1 MREIIKTKYSD
12 EEISKA
18 ADFGHTADSPVE
30 ILQALFDAAFYDVVG
45 SFVLSGLAVSQLSTP
60 SMNVQIGPGL
70 AFDRASAKFLHL
82 AAALSTAVAA
92 ADASFARYDTVEMQ
106 YLETDFDA
114 ESRAFKD
121 PSSGTVSYSSVN
133 TKTKVGVQI
142 KCLTGTPGAGVAP
155 AVESGWV
162 KLGEVLV
169 GAGATAIFDA
179 DVLGI
184 TAIQDG
190 EANASWTAEDQV
202 TFSLESVSTIKKR
215 YLAHMVELITE
226 AASVHGIRQGVG
238 GGFNADMLDGHH
250 GDYYRDAA
258 AFDGRASADFATAA
272 QGAKADAALPASS
285 YTANDIMEKI
295 AQTVGGWSNR
305 ILAGAE
311 TYVIPT
317 GIYMMI
323 TNNVAVKL
331 ELLNSSSIWDRSAE
345 AVSGMII
352 SDGVN
357 FRFINTGL
365 ENYVV
370 SYRKLA

>member
-1 MREIIKTKYSD
+1 MLEIIKTKYTD
-12 EEISKA
+12 EEISKG
-18 ADFGHTADSPVE
+18 ADFNHTASSPVE
-30 ILQALFDAAFYDVVG
+30 ILQTIIDAAFYDVVG
-45 SFVLSGLAVSQLSTP
+45 SFVLSGLTASQLSTP
-60 SMNVQIGPGL
+60 SMNVQVGPGL
-70 AFDRASAKFLHL
+70 AFDRSLAKFLHL
-82 AAALSTAVAA
+82 AAAISTAVAA
-92 ADASFARYDTVEMQ
+92 ADVSLARYDTIEIQ

-121 PSSGTVSYSSVN
+121 PLSGTVSYSSVN

-179 DVLGI
+179 DIFGI

-190 EANASWTAEDQV
+190 ESNAAWTAEDQA
-202 TFSLESVSTIKKR
+202 TFNLESVATIKQR
-215 YLAHMVELITE
+215 YLAHISEMITE
-226 AASVHGIRQGVG
+226 AVTVHGIRQGIG

-258 AFDGRASADFATAA
+258 AFDGKSPADFATAA
-272 QGAKADAALPASS
+272 QGAKADAALPASA
-285 YTANDIMEKI
+285 YTAVDVMEKI
-295 AQTVGGWSNR
+295 SQTVGSWHNKV
-305 ILAGAE
+305 LAGGE
-311 TYVIPT
+311 TYVLPA
-317 GIYMMI
+317 GIYVMI
-323 TNNVAVKL
+323 TNNSAIKL
-331 ELLNSSSIWDRSAE
+331 EMLNTSLVWDQSSDSPAGS
-345 AVSGMII
+345 II

-357 FRFINTGL
+357 FRLNNTGSG
-365 ENYVV
+365 NYVV